1 MEIFL
6 RKLTVDKLNYA
17 RELLALKELEEESNK
32 KGHIK
37 IVGKDVKRQ
46 DKNGPVGGIE
56 DEDEEVDCSKN
67 SKKKNKKSKKGKK

>member
-17 RELLALKELEEESNK
+17 RELLALKELEEASSK
-32 KGHIK
+32 KGHMK
-37 IVGKDVKRQ
+37 IVGKDVKKQ
-46 DKNGPVGGIE
+46 DKTVFVGGIE
-56 DEDEEVDCSKN
+56 EEDEEVDCSKN